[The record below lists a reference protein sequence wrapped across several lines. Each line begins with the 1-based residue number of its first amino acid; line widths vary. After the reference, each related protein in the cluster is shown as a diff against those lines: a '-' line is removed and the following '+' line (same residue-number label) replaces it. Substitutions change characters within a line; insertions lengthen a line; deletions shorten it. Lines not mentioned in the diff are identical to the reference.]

1 MKSILAI
8 TALFAAMFIIGCT
21 PAEPAATNES
31 TPATT
36 STSTTEMSTTAEM
49 EKCEKCGM
57 EVAKGELVSEDGKMV
72 CDHCKKM

>member
-8 TALFAAMFIIGCT
+8 TAILASMFVIGCA
-21 PAEPAATNES
+21 PAEPATTNES
-31 TPATT
+31 TPTTT
-36 STSTTEMSTTAEM
+36 STGTAESSTTAEM
-49 EKCEKCGM
+49 EKCEKCSM

>member
-1 MKSILAI
+1 LS
-8 TALFAAMFIIGCT
+8 ALLVIGCA
-21 PAEPAATNES
+21 PAEPATTTES
-31 TPATT
+31 TPATSSAEPKPE
-36 STSTTEMSTTAEM
+36 STATAEM